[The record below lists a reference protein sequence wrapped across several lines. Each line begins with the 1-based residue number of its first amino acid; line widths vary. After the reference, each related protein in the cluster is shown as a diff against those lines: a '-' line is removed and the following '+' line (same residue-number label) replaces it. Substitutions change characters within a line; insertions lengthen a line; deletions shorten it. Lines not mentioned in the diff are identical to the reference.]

1 MVLNT
6 LALWS
11 GISYAVC
18 VALVYVLVV
27 LLSRRA
33 IDPVVRA
40 AEQQKQF
47 ITDAGHELKTP
58 ITVIGTSLK
67 VLEMEVGPQKW
78 IDKARAQTQKLRDLV
93 QALITLCRY
102 DEETSPLHPE
112 LFAVSEAVQD
122 TAESFADFAQ
132 SGGHALQ
139 AAAPGQTNSVLG
151 NSS

>member
-1 MVLNT
+1 MLNT
-6 LALWS
+6 RALWS

-33 IDPVVRA
+33 IDPVVRT

-78 IDKARAQTQKLRDLV
+78 IDKARADAEAARSGAGPD
-93 QALITLCRY
+93 Y
-102 DEETSPLHPE
+102 
-112 LFAVSEAVQD
+112 AVQIRRGNL
-122 TAESFADFAQ
+122 T
-132 SGGHALQ
+132 L
-139 AAAPGQTNSVLG
+139 APGALCGQRGSAGHGRIVR
-151 NSS
+151 